1 MVDTKT
7 VGSSVPTVTAINEP
21 NKLKCHKA
29 CD

>member
-7 VGSSVPTVTAINEP
+7 VGSSVPIVTAINEL
-21 NKLKCHKA
+21 NKLECYMA